1 VRFHLVTVGAL
12 GADFSSSLLVAF
24 GLLSLA
30 VALPFLIVQQDLKRL
45 LAYSSIEHMGLLA
58 LGIGFGGQ
66 LALAGVVLHV
76 ALHAVVKASLF
87 LSAGELVQQYGSR
100 RIARI
105 RGTLAGAPIA
115 GGSVGVGIALL
126 GGLPPSSLFVTEFA
140 IVVGG
145 VTQGYGLAAAAAA
158 VLLALGA
165 VALAF
170 HGTRLL
176 WGGSASGNPERLGT
190 LTALRLGLP
199 LFAVSV
205 LGLWT
210 PGPLSAVID
219 AVRAVLEAA
228 GG

>member
-1 VRFHLVTVGAL
+1 
-12 GADFSSSLLVAF
+12 
-24 GLLSLA
+24 
-30 VALPFLIVQQDLKRL
+30 
-45 LAYSSIEHMGLLA
+45 MGLLA
-58 LGIGFGGQ
+58 LGVGFGGP
-66 LALAGVVLHV
+66 LALGGVVLHV
-76 ALHAVVKASLF
+76 ALHAVVKANLF

-100 RIARI
+100 RMARI
-105 RGTLAGAPIA
+105 RGTLSGAPIA
-115 GGSVGVGIALL
+115 GGSVGIGIVLL

-176 WGGSASGNPERLGT
+176 WGGPTTGSPAERAGSR
-190 LTALRLGLP
+190 TALRLGLP
-199 LFAVSV
+199 LLAVSI

-210 PGPLSAVID
+210 PGPLDAAID
-219 AVRAVLEAA
+219 AVRTVLEAA